1 MIEREELEAV
11 LHAPVATSNVEQK
24 FDLTLRPQNLEEYVG
39 QEEIKQNLAI
49 FLEAAKK
56 RNESVEH
63 FLLHGAPGL
72 GKTTLA
78 NIIAKEMGVAI
89 KVTSGP
95 AIEKQGDLAALL
107 TNMQDGDI
115 VFIDEIHRL
124 KPQIE
129 EILYTAMEDFA
140 LDLVLGKG
148 PSARVMRLALPTFT
162 LIGATTKM
170 SMISA
175 PLRDR
180 FGHVFKLE
188 FYKESEI
195 LEIILRSASLL
206 DMKMNMEAASK
217 IASCARQTPR
227 IANRLLRRVRDV
239 AEVQNEGVANE
250 ALVEETLKQLGV
262 DHLGLDNTDR
272 QILKTLVGRYKGGP
286 VGLKT
291 LSAAIAEDEDTLET
305 IYEPFLL
312 QLGLLE
318 RTQRGR
324 LATDKALQHLKELK
338 EI

>member
-1 MIEREELEAV
+1 MIEREEIEAV
-11 LHAPVATSNVEQK
+11 LHSPVATSNVEQK
-24 FDLTLRPQNLEEYVG
+24 FDLTLRPQSLEEYVG

-195 LEIILRSASLL
+195 LEIIQRSASLL

-239 AEVQNEGVANE
+239 AEVQNEGVANV

-272 QILKTLVGRYKGGP
+272 QILKTLVGRYRGGP

>member
-1 MIEREELEAV
+1 MIEREELITVVHSAEE
-11 LHAPVATSNVEQK
+11 TSVVEQK
-24 FDLTLRPQNLEEYVG
+24 FDITLRPQNLKEYIG
-39 QEEIKQNLAI
+39 QEEIKGNLAI
-49 FLEAAKK
+49 FLEAAKR
-56 RNESVEH
+56 RNEPVEH

-89 KVTSGP
+89 KITSGP
-95 AIEKQGDLAALL
+95 ALERQGDLASLL
-107 TNMQDGDI
+107 SNIQDGDV

-148 PSARVMRLALPTFT
+148 PSARVMRLSLPSFT

-188 FYKESEI
+188 YYKESEI
-195 LEIILRSASLL
+195 LQIVSRSASLL
-206 DMKMNMEAASK
+206 KMNMDDGAAAK
-217 IASCARQTPR
+217 ISSCARQTPR

-239 AEVQNEGVANE
+239 AEVQNNGMVSIK
-250 ALVEETLKQLGV
+250 LVEETLKQLGV
-262 DHLGLDNTDR
+262 DHLGLDSTDR
-272 QILKTLVGRYKGGP
+272 QILKTLIGRYKGGP

-291 LSAAIAEDEDTLET
+291 LSAAIAEDEDTMET

-324 LATDKALQHLKELK
+324 LATDKAFQHLQELKEL
-338 EI
+338 